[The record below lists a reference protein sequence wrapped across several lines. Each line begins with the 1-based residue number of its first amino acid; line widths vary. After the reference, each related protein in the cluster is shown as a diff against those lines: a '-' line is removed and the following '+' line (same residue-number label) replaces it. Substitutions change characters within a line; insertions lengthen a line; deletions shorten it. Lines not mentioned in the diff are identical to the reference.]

1 MHQFE
6 NAVCNRCKDSIS
18 FNRKLAYME
27 SGNPVCPT
35 CLERRVNALRKH
47 MGKMPIPI
55 SKNAYE
61 VIDGNR

>member
-1 MHQFE
+1 MPQFE
-6 NAVCNRCKDSIS
+6 NGVCNRCKGNIS
-18 FNRKLAYME
+18 FNKKLAYME

-35 CLERRVNALRKH
+35 CIKRRVNALRKS

-61 VIDGNR
+61 VINDNR